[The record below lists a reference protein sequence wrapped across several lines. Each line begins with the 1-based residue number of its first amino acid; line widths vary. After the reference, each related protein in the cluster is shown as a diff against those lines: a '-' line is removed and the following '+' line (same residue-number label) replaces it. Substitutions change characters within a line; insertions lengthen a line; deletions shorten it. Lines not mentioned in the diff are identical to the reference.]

1 MKIKNIV
8 FAVAS
13 TLSMSALADNASV
26 NSAEIQ
32 KAIQLLEE
40 KGYQIDSPVESKKS
54 LPPGVQL
61 KTYQA
66 GTIDAFLSGAFGR
79 TKYKGGDI
87 SADPVTTRDNSY
99 NLRGSFAYQSPSKLG
114 VQFDAVYSQDDM
126 KKAKVTTLDLAG
138 HAFYR
143 NDKFLLGLFGQY
155 KQPKLR
161 NKNIFDSSS
170 DLESALANSVINT
183 SSDVLVRDQAFF
195 GAEAQGY
202 FGDLTLTG
210 QVARQNFINKGSNN
224 SDISGDAYKRGSV
237 ATAKADYFVNDNW
250 KVTGGYSFN
259 NVSGFLSYDTKKY
272 TLGSEYRLDNYPVSF
287 FADYTRNKLSLDE
300 SGASFATSRFDTD
313 AVMLGMKWNFGS
325 DSLKSRN
332 RSGASLDPISN
343 MGLGNLWG
351 HALGVT
357 PTIIPDIIPDP

>member
-1 MKIKNIV
+1 LKIKNII

-40 KGYQIDSPVESKKS
+40 KGYQIDNPGESKKS

-66 GTIDAFLSGAFGR
+66 GTIDAFVSGAFGR
-79 TKYKGGDI
+79 TKYKGADLI
-87 SADPVTTRDNSY
+87 SDQTTLRDNSY

-126 KKAKVTTLDLAG
+126 KKAKMTTLDLAG
-138 HAFYR
+138 HAFFR

-161 NKNIFDSSS
+161 NKSIFIGNDSEDVSANSLINTLSSS
-170 DLESALANSVINT
+170 F
-183 SSDVLVRDQAFF
+183 VRDQVFF

-210 QVARQNFINKGSNN
+210 QVARQNFVNKADSSANV
-224 SDISGDAYKRGSV
+224 SGDVYKRGSV
-237 ATAKADYFVNDNW
+237 ATAKVDYFVNDNW

-259 NVSGFLSYDTKKY
+259 NVSGGVSHDTKKY
-272 TLGSEYRLDNYPVSF
+272 TLGTEYRLDNYPVSF
-287 FADYTRNKLSLDE
+287 FADYTRNKLSFDE
-300 SGASFATSRFDTD
+300 QFFSTSKFDTD

-343 MGLGNLWG
+343 MGSANLWG
-351 HALGVT
+351 QTLGVT
-357 PTIIPDIIPDP
+357 PPIDLVPI

>member
-1 MKIKNIV
+1 MKIKNII

-13 TLSMSALADNASV
+13 TLSISALADNASV

-66 GTIDAFLSGAFGR
+66 GTIDAFVSGAFGR
-79 TKYKGGDI
+79 TKYKGGDL
-87 SADPVTTRDNSY
+87 SSDQVTTRDNSY

-114 VQFDAVYSQDDM
+114 IQFDAIYSQDDM
-126 KKAKVTTLDLAG
+126 KKAKMTTLDLAG

-161 NKNIFDSSS
+161 NKNIVDNSS
-170 DLESALANSVINT
+170 DLETAFLANSVINS
-183 SSDVLVRDQAFF
+183 SSDALVKDQAFF

-210 QVARQNFINKGSNN
+210 QVARQNFINKGGNY
-224 SDISGDAYKRGSV
+224 SDISGDVYKRGSV
-237 ATAKADYFVNDNW
+237 ATAKVDYFVNDNW

-259 NVSGFLSYDTKKY
+259 NVSGGVSHDTKKY
-272 TLGSEYRLDNYPVSF
+272 TLGTEYRLDNYPVSF
-287 FADYTRNKLSLDE
+287 FADYTRNKLSFDE
-300 SGASFATSRFDTD
+300 QFFSTSKFDTD

-343 MGLGNLWG
+343 MGPANLWG
-351 HALGVT
+351 QTLGVT
-357 PTIIPDIIPDP
+357 PTINADEFLP